1 MAWSAIRAADDAQPG
16 HGQNQRA
23 MTDSET
29 FVRGGNAGSRANSER
44 CLRLMSY
51 NIQTGIETRFYH
63 HYITRG
69 WRHLLPAN
77 DRLTNLDRIGYLI
90 ADFDI
95 VGLQEI
101 DAGSL
106 RSGFINQAAYL
117 ARRGGFP
124 FWHFQ
129 TNRHIGRLAR
139 YSNGVLSRHRPLQVR
154 NHRLPGMIPGRGA
167 LQLRFGGPDEDL
179 DLVLL
184 HLALGRRTRLR
195 QIAYVA
201 SLVNTCQHVI
211 VMGDLNCRSRS
222 AEFDYLDQHTDLREP
237 IHGLHTYPSWW
248 PHRNI
253 DHILVSPTLRVRN
266 AEALNY
272 PLSDHLP
279 ITMEVELPERVV
291 LVE

>member
-1 MAWSAIRAADDAQPG
+1 MSDSNTPIPADRLCVQSDGRIGTSPQ
-16 HGQNQRA
+16 
-23 MTDSET
+23 
-29 FVRGGNAGSRANSER
+29 VR

-69 WRHLLPAN
+69 WRHLLPDN
-77 DRLTNLDRIGYLI
+77 TRLNNLDRIGNLI

-106 RSGFINQAAYL
+106 RSRFINQAAYL
-117 ARRGGFP
+117 AQRGGFP

-129 TNRHIGRLAR
+129 TNRRIGRLAR
-139 YSNGVLSRHRPLQVR
+139 HSNGVLSRYRPLEVR

-167 LQLRFGGPDEDL
+167 LHLHFGGTGEGL
-179 DLVLL
+179 DVVLL
-184 HLALGRRTRLR
+184 HLALGQRTRLR
-195 QIAYVA
+195 QLAYVA
-201 SLVNTCQHVI
+201 ELVNACRHVI
-211 VMGDLNCRSRS
+211 VMGDLNCLSRS
-222 AEFDYLDQHTDLREP
+222 VEFDYLRRETNLLEP
-237 IHGLHTYPSWW
+237 VHDLHTYPSWR

-253 DHILVSPTLRVRN
+253 DHILVTPTLRVRS
-266 AEALNY
+266 AEALDY

-279 ITMEVELPERVV
+279 ITMDVELPEAVV

>member
-1 MAWSAIRAADDAQPG
+1 MLDNKTLA
-16 HGQNQRA
+16 H
-23 MTDSET
+23 
-29 FVRGGNAGSRANSER
+29 GGNIDGRASGER

-51 NIQTGIETRFYH
+51 NIQTGIETRFFH
-63 HYITRG
+63 QYITRG
-69 WRHLLPAN
+69 WRHLLPDH
-77 DRLTNLDRIGYLI
+77 DRLGNLDRIGGLI

-117 ARRGGFP
+117 AQRGGFP

-129 TNRHIGRLAR
+129 INRRIGRLAR
-139 YSNGVLSRHRPLQVR
+139 HSNGVLSRYRPLEVR

-167 LQLRFGGPDEDL
+167 LHLHFGGPAESL
-179 DLVLL
+179 DVVLL
-184 HLALGRRTRLR
+184 HLALGQRARLR
-195 QIAYVA
+195 QLAYVVKLINA
-201 SLVNTCQHVI
+201 CQHVI
-211 VMGDLNCRSRS
+211 VMGDLNCLSRS
-222 AEFDYLDQHTDLREP
+222 VEFDYLGKHTDLLEP
-237 IHGLHTYPSWW
+237 AHDLPTYPSWR

-253 DHILVSPTLRVRN
+253 DHILVSPTLRVRSV
-266 AEALNY
+266 EALDY

-279 ITMEVELPERVV
+279 VTMEVELPERII

>member
-1 MAWSAIRAADDAQPG
+1 MQANVNSSTMFDKESLIVD
-16 HGQNQRA
+16 
-23 MTDSET
+23 
-29 FVRGGNAGSRANSER
+29 GNDGRQASGER
-44 CLRLMSY
+44 CLRLMTY

-63 HYITRG
+63 HYITRS
-69 WRHLLPAN
+69 WRHLLPDN
-77 DRLTNLDRIGYLI
+77 NRLSNLDRIGGLI

-117 ARRGGFP
+117 AQRGGFP

-129 TNRHIGRLAR
+129 TNRRIGRLAR
-139 YSNGVLSRHRPLQVR
+139 HSNGVLSRFRPLEVR

-167 LQLRFGGPDEDL
+167 LHLRFGGPAEGL
-179 DLVLL
+179 DVVLL
-184 HLALGRRTRLR
+184 HLALGQRTRLR
-195 QIAYVA
+195 QLAYVA
-201 SLVNTCQHVI
+201 ELVNACRHVI
-211 VMGDLNCRSRS
+211 VMGDLNCLSRS
-222 AEFDYLDQHTDLREP
+222 VEFDYLDKHTDLCEP
-237 IHGLHTYPSWW
+237 IHNLHTYPSWR

-253 DHILVSPTLRVRN
+253 DHILVSPTLQVRS

-279 ITMEVELPERVV
+279 VIMEVELPECVM